1 LKPCVANWAHKVD
14 VRVNGAALRNAR
26 QNASRLSQ
34 ASIQGAG
41 LTERLTVGVAARLS
55 RYLQVLT
62 QAKKMGKERISSQEI
77 SDYTNINATQ
87 IRRDLSGFGKF
98 GKRGVG
104 YNIDSL
110 LGEIRKILR
119 TQGQHN
125 IALVGAGRLGQA
137 IASSPIFAEHGI
149 NIAAVFDKDP
159 EKVGAPVGNV
169 VVSEYSELPG
179 AVHDKNIIVGVIAV
193 PAIAAQSAADDLVAA
208 GVKIVF
214 NYSEA
219 LLETPAD
226 VTVHTSN
233 PAVELLYALY
243 FHLT

>member
-1 LKPCVANWAHKVD
+1 MVAVAD
-14 VRVNGAALRNAR
+14 
-26 QNASRLSQ
+26 
-34 ASIQGAG
+34 
-41 LTERLTVGVAARLS
+41 RLTVGVAARLS

-62 QAKKMGKERISSQEI
+62 QARKMGKERISSQEI
-77 SDYTNINATQ
+77 SEYTNINATQ
-87 IRRDLSGFGKF
+87 IRRDLSAFGKF

-125 IALVGAGRLGQA
+125 VALVGAGRLGQA

-149 NIAAVFDKDP
+149 NIAAVFDTDP
-159 EKVGAPVGNV
+159 EVVGRRVGNV
-169 VVSEYSELPG
+169 AVQDTSELVDV
-179 AVHDKNIIVGVIAV
+179 VHDKNIVVGVIAV
-193 PAIAAQSAADDLVAA
+193 PAGSAQDVADSLVDS
-208 GVKIVF
+208 GLRIIF

-219 LLETPAD
+219 LLDVPHD

-233 PAVELLYALY
+233 PAVELLHALY
-243 FHLT
+243 FHLA

>member
-1 LKPCVANWAHKVD
+1 VAT
-14 VRVNGAALRNAR
+14 
-26 QNASRLSQ
+26 
-34 ASIQGAG
+34 
-41 LTERLTVGVAARLS
+41 TERVTVGVAARLS

-62 QAKKMGKERISSQEI
+62 QAKKMGKDRISSQEI

-87 IRRDLSGFGKF
+87 IRRDLSTFGKF

-149 NIAAVFDKDP
+149 NIAAVFDSDP
-159 EKVGAPVGNV
+159 EKVGRAIGSQPISDIRTLPEV
-169 VVSEYSELPG
+169 VRER
-179 AVHDKNIIVGVIAV
+179 NIIVGVVAV
-193 PAIAAQSAADDLVAA
+193 PADSAQQVAEELVGS
-208 GVKIVF
+208 GVKIIF

-219 LLETPAD
+219 LLDVPHD

-233 PAVELLYALY
+233 PAVDLLHALY

>member
-1 LKPCVANWAHKVD
+1 MAD
-14 VRVNGAALRNAR
+14 
-26 QNASRLSQ
+26 
-34 ASIQGAG
+34 
-41 LTERLTVGVAARLS
+41 RLTVGVAARLS

-62 QAKKMGKERISSQEI
+62 QAKKMGKDRISSQEI
-77 SDYTNINATQ
+77 ADYTNINATQ

-149 NIAAVFDKDP
+149 NVAAVFDKDP
-159 EKVGAPVGNV
+159 DKVGRAIGNV
-169 VVSEYSELPG
+169 AVTTYDELSDVVR
-179 AVHDKNIIVGVIAV
+179 DKNIIVGVIAV
-193 PAIAAQSAADDLVAA
+193 PADGAQEAASDLVDA
-208 GVKIVF
+208 GVRIIF

-219 LLETPAD
+219 LLDVPAD
-226 VTVHTSN
+226 VQVHTSN
-233 PAVELLYALY
+233 PAVELLHALY
-243 FHLT
+243 FHLA

>member
-1 LKPCVANWAHKVD
+1 VAD
-14 VRVNGAALRNAR
+14 
-26 QNASRLSQ
+26 
-34 ASIQGAG
+34 
-41 LTERLTVGVAARLS
+41 RLTVGVAARLS

-62 QAKKMGKERISSQEI
+62 QAKKMGKDRISSQEI

-149 NIAAVFDKDP
+149 NIAAVFDSDP
-159 EKVGAPVGNV
+159 EKAGRGIGSVSVSPYERLSDV
-169 VVSEYSELPG
+169 VR
-179 AVHDKNIIVGVIAV
+179 DRNIIVGVLAV
-193 PAIAAQSAADDLVAA
+193 PADSAQRAADDLVGA
-208 GVKIVF
+208 GVKIIF

-219 LLETPAD
+219 LLDVPAD
-226 VTVHTSN
+226 VQVHTSN

>member
-1 LKPCVANWAHKVD
+1 MAD
-14 VRVNGAALRNAR
+14 
-26 QNASRLSQ
+26 
-34 ASIQGAG
+34 
-41 LTERLTVGVAARLS
+41 RLTVGVAARLS

-87 IRRDLSGFGKF
+87 IRRDLSAFGKF

-149 NIAAVFDKDP
+149 NIAAIFDVDP
-159 EKVGAPVGNV
+159 DKVGRSIGTMG
-169 VVSEYSELPG
+169 VSDYSNL
-179 AVHDKNIIVGVIAV
+179 AATVRDKNIIVGVLAV
-193 PAIAAQSAADDLVAA
+193 PADGAQLVADDLVGA
-208 GVKIVF
+208 GVRIIF

-219 LLETPAD
+219 LLDVPAD
-226 VTVHTSN
+226 VQVHTSN
-233 PAVELLYALY
+233 PAVELLHALY

>member
-1 LKPCVANWAHKVD
+1 MAD
-14 VRVNGAALRNAR
+14 
-26 QNASRLSQ
+26 
-34 ASIQGAG
+34 
-41 LTERLTVGVAARLS
+41 RLTVGVAARLS

-62 QAKKMGKERISSQEI
+62 QARKMGKARISSQEI
-77 SDYTNINATQ
+77 AEYTNINATQ
-87 IRRDLSGFGKF
+87 IRRDLSAFGKF

-104 YNIDSL
+104 YNIESL

-125 IALVGAGRLGQA
+125 IALIGAGRLGQA

-149 NIAAVFDKDP
+149 NIAAVFDTDP
-159 EKVGAPVGNV
+159 EKLGRPVGHV
-169 VVSEYSELPG
+169 TVSEYGLL
-179 AVHDKNIIVGVIAV
+179 ATLVRDKNIIVGVIAV
-193 PAIAAQSAADDLVAA
+193 PADAAQNAADDLVAS
-208 GVKIVF
+208 GVKIIF

-219 LLETPAD
+219 LLETPSD

>member
-1 LKPCVANWAHKVD
+1 VLQSPTQE
-14 VRVNGAALRNAR
+14 L
-26 QNASRLSQ
+26 
-34 ASIQGAG
+34 AG
-41 LTERLTVGVAARLS
+41 GNERLTVGVAARLS

-62 QAKKMGKERISSQEI
+62 QAKKMGKDRISSQEI

-87 IRRDLSGFGKF
+87 IRRDLSAFGKF

-125 IALVGAGRLGQA
+125 IVLVGAGRLGEA

-149 NIAAVFDKDP
+149 NVAAVVDTDP
-159 EKVGAPVGNV
+159 EKVGRSVGNV
-169 VVSEYSELPG
+169 EVSASRDLSEIIR
-179 AVHDKNIIVGVIAV
+179 DKNIIVGVLAV
-193 PAIAAQSAADDLVAA
+193 PAENAQQAANELVE
-208 GVKIVF
+208 GGLRIIF

-219 LLETPAD
+219 LLD
-226 VTVHTSN
+226 VPQDVQVHTSN
-233 PAVELLYALY
+233 PAVDLLYALY

>member
-1 LKPCVANWAHKVD
+1 VAT
-14 VRVNGAALRNAR
+14 
-26 QNASRLSQ
+26 
-34 ASIQGAG
+34 
-41 LTERLTVGVAARLS
+41 TERVTVGVAARLS

-62 QAKKMGKERISSQEI
+62 QAKKMGKDRISSQEI

-87 IRRDLSGFGKF
+87 IRRDLSTFGKF

-149 NIAAVFDKDP
+149 NIAAVFDNDP
-159 EKVGAPVGNV
+159 EKVGRGIGSLPIGDIRTLPDV
-169 VVSEYSELPG
+169 VRER
-179 AVHDKNIIVGVIAV
+179 NIIVGVVAV
-193 PAIAAQSAADDLVAA
+193 PADSAQQVADELVGS
-208 GVKIVF
+208 GVKIIF

-219 LLETPAD
+219 LLDVPHD

-233 PAVELLYALY
+233 PAVDLLHALY

>member
-1 LKPCVANWAHKVD
+1 MLQTGSSS
-14 VRVNGAALRNAR
+14 GAP
-26 QNASRLSQ
+26 
-34 ASIQGAG
+34 
-41 LTERLTVGVAARLS
+41 ERLTVGVAARLS
-55 RYLQVLT
+55 RYLQVLS
-62 QAKKMGKERISSQEI
+62 QARKMGKERISSQEI

-104 YNIDSL
+104 YSVDSL

-149 NIAAVFDKDP
+149 NIAAIFDRDP
-159 EKVGAPVGNV
+159 DVIGRQVGAN
-169 VVSEYSELPG
+169 G
-179 AVHDKNIIVGVIAV
+179 AVVDASRLGDVVREKNIIVGVIAV
-193 PAIAAQSAADDLVAA
+193 PASSAQQAADELVDS
-208 GVKIVF
+208 GVRIIF

-219 LLETPAD
+219 LLD
-226 VTVHTSN
+226 VPHDVQVHTSN
-233 PAVELLYALY
+233 PAVELLHALY
-243 FHLT
+243 FHLA

>member
-1 LKPCVANWAHKVD
+1 MA
-14 VRVNGAALRNAR
+14 
-26 QNASRLSQ
+26 
-34 ASIQGAG
+34 
-41 LTERLTVGVAARLS
+41 ERLTVGVAARLS

-62 QAKKMGKERISSQEI
+62 QAKKMGKDRISSQEI
-77 SDYTNINATQ
+77 ADYTNINATQ

-110 LGEIRKILR
+110 LAEIRRILR

-125 IALVGAGRLGQA
+125 IALVGAGRLGEA

-149 NIAAVFDKDP
+149 NIATVVDTDP
-159 EKVGAPVGNV
+159 EKVGRTLGGVI
-169 VVSEYSELPG
+169 VSDYAQLPKL
-179 AVHDKNIIVGVIAV
+179 VRDKNIVVGVLAV
-193 PAIAAQSAADDLVAA
+193 PAETAQGAADDLVDA
-208 GVKIVF
+208 GVRIIF
-214 NYSEA
+214 NYSEG
-219 LLETPAD
+219 LLDVPPE

-233 PAVELLYALY
+233 PAVDLLHALY

>member
-1 LKPCVANWAHKVD
+1 LAD
-14 VRVNGAALRNAR
+14 
-26 QNASRLSQ
+26 
-34 ASIQGAG
+34 
-41 LTERLTVGVAARLS
+41 RLTVGVAARLS

-62 QAKKMGKERISSQEI
+62 QAKKMGKDRISSQEI

-87 IRRDLSGFGKF
+87 IRRDLSAFGKF

-149 NIAAVFDKDP
+149 NIAVVLDTDPDKAGHSVGGIGGLTVQPYDKLREAVR
-159 EKVGAPVGNV
+159 EN
-169 VVSEYSELPG
+169 
-179 AVHDKNIIVGVIAV
+179 NIIVGVLAV
-193 PAIAAQSAADDLVAA
+193 PAENAQQAAHYLIEA
-208 GVKIVF
+208 GVKIIF

-219 LLETPAD
+219 LLDVPAD
-226 VTVHTSN
+226 VAVHASN

>member
-1 LKPCVANWAHKVD
+1 VLQTSTDRID
-14 VRVNGAALRNAR
+14 VN
-26 QNASRLSQ
+26 
-34 ASIQGAG
+34 
-41 LTERLTVGVAARLS
+41 ERLNVGVAARLS

-62 QAKKMGKERISSQEI
+62 QARKMGKDRISSQEI
-77 SDYTNINATQ
+77 ADYTNINATQ
-87 IRRDLSGFGKF
+87 IRRDLSAFGKF

-125 IALVGAGRLGQA
+125 IALIGAGRLGQA

-149 NIAAVFDKDP
+149 NIAAIFDSDP
-159 EKVGAPVGNV
+159 EKVGRRLGNV
-169 VVSEYSELPG
+169 EISEDARLG
-179 AVHDKNIIVGVIAV
+179 NIVQERNIVIGVIAV
-193 PAIAAQSAADDLVAA
+193 PADDAQDVADELVSA
-208 GVKIVF
+208 GVKIIF

-219 LLETPAD
+219 LLD
-226 VTVHTSN
+226 VPSDVAVHTSN

>member
-1 LKPCVANWAHKVD
+1 MLQSPLPD
-14 VRVNGAALRNAR
+14 S
-26 QNASRLSQ
+26 ASD
-34 ASIQGAG
+34 
-41 LTERLTVGVAARLS
+41 RLTVGVAARLS

-77 SDYTNINATQ
+77 ADYTNINATQ
-87 IRRDLSGFGKF
+87 IRRDLSNFGKF

-104 YNIDSL
+104 YSIDSL
-110 LGEIRKILR
+110 LSEIRKILR

-149 NIAAVFDKDP
+149 NIAAVFDSSPTMIGADIGGINVEDERRLKD
-159 EKVGAPVGNV
+159 
-169 VVSEYSELPG
+169 
-179 AVHDKNIIVGVIAV
+179 AVRDKNIVVGVLAV
-193 PAIAAQSAADDLVAA
+193 PATAAQKVADDLVDA
-208 GVKIVF
+208 GVRIIF

-219 LLETPAD
+219 LLDVPAE

-233 PAVELLYALY
+233 PAVELLHALY
-243 FHLT
+243 FHLA

>member
-1 LKPCVANWAHKVD
+1 MLQTQTTTP
-14 VRVNGAALRNAR
+14 G
-26 QNASRLSQ
+26 Q
-34 ASIQGAG
+34 
-41 LTERLTVGVAARLS
+41 ERLTVGVAARLS

-77 SDYTNINATQ
+77 ADYTNINATQ
-87 IRRDLSGFGKF
+87 IRRDLSNFGKF

-104 YNIDSL
+104 YSIDSL
-110 LGEIRKILR
+110 LAEIRKILR

-149 NIAAVFDKDP
+149 NIAAVFDSSPQVIGSDIGGITV
-159 EKVGAPVGNV
+159 EDERRLRNEVR
-169 VVSEYSELPG
+169 
-179 AVHDKNIIVGVIAV
+179 DKNIVVGVLAV
-193 PAIAAQSAADDLVAA
+193 PAVAAQKVADDLVDA
-208 GVKIVF
+208 GVRIIF

-219 LLETPAD
+219 LLNVPAD

-233 PAVELLYALY
+233 PAVELLHALY

>member
-1 LKPCVANWAHKVD
+1 MLVMLQAPSQGGTTDRVA
-14 VRVNGAALRNAR
+14 
-26 QNASRLSQ
+26 
-34 ASIQGAG
+34 
-41 LTERLTVGVAARLS
+41 VGVAARLS

-62 QAKKMGKERISSQEI
+62 QAKKMGKDRISSQEI
-77 SDYTNINATQ
+77 ADYTNINATQ
-87 IRRDLSGFGKF
+87 IRRDLSNFGKF

-104 YNIDSL
+104 YSIDSL
-110 LGEIRKILR
+110 LAEIRKILR

-149 NIAAVFDKDP
+149 NIAAVFDTDESKIGADIGNAVVEDERRLKD
-159 EKVGAPVGNV
+159 
-169 VVSEYSELPG
+169 
-179 AVHDKNIIVGVIAV
+179 AVREKNIVVGVLAV
-193 PAIAAQSAADDLVAA
+193 PAHSAQKVCDDLVDA
-208 GVKIVF
+208 GVRIIF

-219 LLETPAD
+219 LLDVPGD

-233 PAVELLYALY
+233 PAVELLHALY

>member
-1 LKPCVANWAHKVD
+1 VP
-14 VRVNGAALRNAR
+14 
-26 QNASRLSQ
+26 
-34 ASIQGAG
+34 
-41 LTERLTVGVAARLS
+41 ERLTVGVAARLS

-62 QAKKMGKERISSQEI
+62 QARKMGKQRISSQEI
-77 SDYTNINATQ
+77 AEYTNINATQ
-87 IRRDLSGFGKF
+87 IRRDLSAFGKF

-125 IALVGAGRLGQA
+125 IALIGAGRLGQA

-149 NIAAVFDKDP
+149 NIAAVFDTDP
-159 EKVGAPVGNV
+159 AKLGEPVGNV
-169 VVSEYSELPG
+169 TVSEYIQLQDTVRE
-179 AVHDKNIIVGVIAV
+179 KNIIVGVLAV
-193 PAIAAQSAADDLVAA
+193 PATGAQQAADDLVSS
-208 GVKIVF
+208 GVKIIF

>member
-1 LKPCVANWAHKVD
+1 VGVTD
-14 VRVNGAALRNAR
+14 
-26 QNASRLSQ
+26 
-34 ASIQGAG
+34 
-41 LTERLTVGVAARLS
+41 RLTVGVAARLS

-62 QAKKMGKERISSQEI
+62 QAKKMGKDRISSQEI

-87 IRRDLSGFGKF
+87 IRRDLSAFGKF

-149 NIAAVFDKDP
+149 NIAAVFDRDP
-159 EKVGAPVGNV
+159 GVIGNRAGHV
-169 VVSEYSELPG
+169 EVQPYTDLKN
-179 AVHDKNIIVGVIAV
+179 AVHDK
-193 PAIAAQSAADDLVAA
+193 LVDA
-208 GVKIVF
+208 GVKIIF
-214 NYSEA
+214 NYSEG
-219 LLETPAD
+219 LLD
-226 VTVHTSN
+226 VPGDVQVHTSN
-233 PAVELLYALY
+233 PAVELLHALY
-243 FHLT
+243 FHLA